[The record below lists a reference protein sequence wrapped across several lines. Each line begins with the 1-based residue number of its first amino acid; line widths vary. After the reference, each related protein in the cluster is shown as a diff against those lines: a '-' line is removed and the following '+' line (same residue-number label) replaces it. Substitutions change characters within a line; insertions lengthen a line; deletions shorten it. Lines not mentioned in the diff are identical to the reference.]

1 MSDYRRVL
9 HTFLCPQHH
18 VDPALGVY
26 VIDRYTYHALDFLE
40 QVHPG
45 STKTMGQFVSPSPLS
60 VPLQDVFVF
69 VWWWCWFVMM
79 LVLVLLLFL
88 FSVLL

>member
-1 MSDYRRVL
+1 MITGACYIL
-9 HTFLCPQHH
+9 FCPQHH

-60 VPLQDVFVF
+60 LPLQDVSFCSV
-69 VWWWCWFVMM
+69 V

-88 FSVLL
+88 FSESYTLK